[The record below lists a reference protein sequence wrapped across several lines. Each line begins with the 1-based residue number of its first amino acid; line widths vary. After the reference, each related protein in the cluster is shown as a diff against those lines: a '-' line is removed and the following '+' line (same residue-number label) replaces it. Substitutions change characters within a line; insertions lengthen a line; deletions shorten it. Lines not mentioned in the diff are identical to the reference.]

1 MDLENGENHL
11 LVVIFLLRGPDLV
24 KFILSEITKF
34 SCNLIFLSMD
44 VTFMEM
50 FSGILQQD
58 VPNHDVCLI
67 RTFLFFL
74 SKFSIFVY
82 LPWLNLLSYVAL
94 QGEPIDRSK
103 H

>member
-1 MDLENGENHL
+1 MVPHPPTLNWIFIVWMLQFIPVQVFDMDLENGENLL
-11 LVVIFLLRGPDLV
+11 LVVIFLLLGPDLV

-67 RTFLFFL
+67 RTFLFF
-74 SKFSIFVY
+74 IQV
-82 LPWLNLLSYVAL
+82 
-94 QGEPIDRSK
+94 
-103 H
+103 